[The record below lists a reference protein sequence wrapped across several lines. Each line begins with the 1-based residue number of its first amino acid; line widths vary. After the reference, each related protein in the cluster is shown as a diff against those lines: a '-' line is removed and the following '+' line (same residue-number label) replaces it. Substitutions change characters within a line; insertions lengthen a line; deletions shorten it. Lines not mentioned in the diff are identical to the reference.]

1 MKLYTDALSKGW
13 KLTSKYPWLWL
24 YGLFALLLS
33 SNGGEFDF
41 YFREV
46 NTLTSLSSW
55 QSGLENF
62 LSAFH
67 GQWIV
72 VAVLGVIFLAAVLV
86 VVYFA
91 IISQS
96 ALIYSTGQK
105 TSVALTFPSVY
116 NEARKFF
123 WPTFGIN
130 LLAKGL
136 TLLIVTLLAVPYIF
150 WMNKYY
156 LMIVIFIL
164 IPIVLVISFIN
175 KFAINYLILKKENW
189 KSAIKKAFILFKK
202 NWLVSIEMAGI
213 IFLLSL
219 ALGLALMLV
228 VGVIVAP
235 ALASAISTA
244 HYLVVLTDIF
254 NVFFLAVVILIILM
268 AISAAIFSAWQW
280 TSWSYL
286 FLDFVEEPRESQIA
300 QYFK

>member
-46 NTLTSLSSW
+46 DTLTSLSQW
-55 QSGLENF
+55 QAGLENF

-72 VAVLGVIFLAAVLV
+72 LLVLGVIFLVAVII

-91 IISQS
+91 VISQNS
-96 ALIYSTGQK
+96 LIYATGQK
-105 TSVALTFPSVY
+105 SSAQLTFPGVY

-123 WPTFGIN
+123 WPSFGIN
-130 LLAKGL
+130 LLAKCL
-136 TLLIVTLLAVPYIF
+136 ILLIVTLLALPYIF

-156 LMIVIFIL
+156 LMIVIFLL
-164 IPIVLVISFIN
+164 IPIVLVISFVT
-175 KFAINYLILKKENW
+175 KYSINYLILKKENW
-189 KSAIKKAFILFKK
+189 QSAIKKAFILFKK
-202 NWLVSIEMAGI
+202 NWLVSLEMAGI

-228 VGVIVAP
+228 VGIIVAP
-235 ALASAISTA
+235 ALSSAISTA

-254 NVFFLAVVILIILM
+254 NVFFLAVLILIILM

-286 FLDFVEEPRESQIA
+286 FQDFVEKPQESQLA
-300 QYFK
+300 KVFK